1 MEKFR
6 EYWADEIKENLLF
19 TINDV
24 LTISKEI
31 EWSLVWVK
39 INDKNPIRISLR
51 WKTYIRMPYIW
62 IPYIFTELSNYF
74 YEQDF
79 VNVPLNYLNSL
90 YKLLLE
96 LRGLWKKIESLSDN
110 DKISIL
116 DFVLEMI
123 SFREKQVWEDFCFP
137 QNYKDL
143 IMIELGLDIVDKVW
157 DATNETL
164 ALLDVI
170 MLKR

>member
-1 MEKFR
+1 MEKQ
-6 EYWADEIKENLLF
+6 EIVDYWKNEIIEVLLF
-19 TINDV
+19 VINDV
-24 LTISKEI
+24 LTLSKEI
-31 EWSLVWVK
+31 EWSLIWFEENKKMSVK
-39 INDKNPIRISLR
+39 ITVN
-51 WKTYIRMPYIW
+51 WK
-62 IPYIFTELSNYF
+62 PYIFSELSNYF
-74 YEQDF
+74 YEKDF
-79 VNVPLNYLNSL
+79 LNVPLDYLNSL

-123 SFREKQVWEDFCFP
+123 AFREKQIWNDFSFP
-137 QNYKDL
+137 QNYKDM

-164 ALLDVI
+164 ALLKVI